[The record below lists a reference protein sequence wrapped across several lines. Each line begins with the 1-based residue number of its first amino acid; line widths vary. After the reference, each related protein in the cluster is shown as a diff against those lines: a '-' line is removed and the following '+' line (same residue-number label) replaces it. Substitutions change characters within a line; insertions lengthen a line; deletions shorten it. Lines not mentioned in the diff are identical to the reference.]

1 MGIQR
6 KNGKYDAW
14 YFSNRVSFDTL
25 DEAKA
30 HEDEAKAAYKANG
43 NQSTKTT
50 EPGAAA
56 TPSQEFSGSNS
67 PRPASNSG
75 SSAGAAAS
83 GNQSAERFTNFNAAL
98 NVAVDQARTERQ
110 DKTLDFLGGVIPKGA
125 APASTFANVL
135 SAFDSDS
142 APLEAS
148 LLNKSS
154 DFVLQQEETKAKA
167 ITDIQALALEVG
179 ATGDD
184 QAVAAILEFAKTGD
198 IDGAIKAATGFLGA
212 TGTWSD
218 NQKLKLESELGPDW
232 AKTSTRAEQVQV
244 VMPKATSKGPS
255 GQNPSSPSA
264 DPSTGIDLLNGVNSV
279 KDTAKELEAQVKKM
293 MAPGI
298 ANEIITKLTSR
309 ELRLFVQ
316 DWVDE
321 QTENRMSIDPIK
333 YFATWFSILEST
345 RDEGGGQSAKDDEAI
360 ANQGK
365 RTFDGK

>member
-50 EPGAAA
+50 QPGAAA

-135 SAFDSDS
+135 SAFDIDS

-218 NQKLKLESELGPDW
+218 SQKLKLESELGPDW

-244 VMPKATSKGPS
+244 VMPKSTSKAPS
-255 GQNPSSPSA
+255 GQNPSPSA
-264 DPSTGIDLLNGVNSV
+264 DPSTGIDLLNGVDPIQSTMKDV
-279 KDTAKELEAQVKKM
+279 KSKLLEIFSQDF
-293 MAPGI
+293 
-298 ANEIITKLTSR
+298 ANRIITDLDDER
-309 ELRLFVQ
+309 LRLFLKNYIDVQ
-316 DWVDE
+316 NE
-321 QTENRMSIDPIK
+321 LKMSIDP
-333 YFATWFSILEST
+333 ESFYT
-345 RDEGGGQSAKDDEAI
+345 EWRVSVGLGGGEENSSV
-360 ANQGK
+360 NNPYGS
-365 RTFDGK
+365 